1 MDGPPPD
8 RPPAGA
14 NVNGPATAAPPP
26 AWLAGLADAVEGCL
40 ASTLD
45 AEVERWSA
53 VDPDFEGPLRAL
65 RSVVLA
71 GGKRVRPAFCHW
83 AFVGVGGDP
92 EEAGVR
98 RAGAALEMVHAFA
111 LLHDDVMDNSP
122 WRHGAATLHVD
133 YASRHHRAGWRGDSA
148 RFGEAAAIL
157 LGDVVH
163 VYGDKLLADAPL
175 AARQVF
181 NELRLE
187 VNLGQYLDLL
197 GAARGW
203 ADAEH
208 ARRICRYKT
217 AKYTIERPLHLG
229 VALARP
235 GRLAELAGPLSAYG
249 LPLGEAFQLTDDLLG
264 VFGDASVTG
273 KPVGEDLR
281 EGKPTVL
288 FATAVAGASGAAAR
302 VLGRYGAADLDDD
315 EVAALQEVLVGTGAV
330 DAVETAIDHLVD
342 EAVSA
347 LDRATITSEARA
359 ALVDLAHYVAG
370 RDR

>member
-1 MDGPPPD
+1 M
-8 RPPAGA
+8 
-14 NVNGPATAAPPP
+14 NGPATAAPPP

-264 VFGDASVTG
+264 VFGDPALTG
-273 KPVGEDLR
+273 KPTGGDLR
-281 EGKPTVL
+281 EGKPTLLVAL
-288 FATAVAGASGAAAR
+288 AREAATGVDRAF
-302 VLGRYGAADLDDD
+302 LDERYGAADLTD
-315 EVAALQEVLVGTGAV
+315 EEVVAMQALFSASGAASEATGIIGGLLDEALTAAEALPL
-330 DAVETAIDHLVD
+330 AVEAR
-342 EAVSA
+342 SA
-347 LDRATITSEARA
+347 LVE
-359 ALVDLAHYVAG
+359 LAHFVVA
-370 RDR
+370 RSY